1 MIIVNHKKLFK
12 TNSLIQKQKI
22 CQIIKMNLLKSPKFN
37 KKLKDIQIY
46 KFQINKIN
54 QTKIFY
60 FKTTKN
66 NK

>member
-1 MIIVNHKKLFK
+1 M
-12 TNSLIQKQKI
+12 QKQMI
-22 CQIIKMNLLKSPKFN
+22 CQIIKMNILKSPKFN
-37 KKLKDIQIY
+37 KKLKDTQNN